1 MVNGK
6 SRTGCIDLID
16 MPAHMIAAIE
26 QILCVFLEQNFSF
39 LYDNDFFENIRC
51 LFDNVCGDNKR
62 PVRILIFFQKQVIKF
77 LPRDHV
83 QPGDRLIKD
92 CKICLARQR
101 HNDRHH

>member
-62 PVRILIFFQKQVIKF
+62 PVRIFIFFQKPVPLF
-77 LPRDHV
+77 LHSKV
-83 QPGDRLIKD
+83 V
-92 CKICLARQR
+92 
-101 HNDRHH
+101 